1 MLNLHATELKALKY
15 LTLEKNVL
23 EMSGRYFS
31 VVQFQI
37 YIENQSVPS
46 KKIILIIKINFLQL
60 N

>member
-37 YIENQSVPS
+37 YTENQSVPS
-46 KKIILIIKINFLQL
+46 KKNHS
-60 N
+60 NY